1 MVVGI
6 GDTQYTVTASVEDR
20 SHVDYPM
27 LLGRDILQNY
37 QVDVRKRADR
47 DVPAARDDRSEE

>member
-1 MVVGI
+1 
-6 GDTQYTVTASVEDR
+6 
-20 SHVDYPM
+20 M